1 MSSIYDAARESF
13 LKGLIDFSTDSIRA
27 KLVSTAYTYSA
38 SHSTVAD
45 VAASTLSTSP
55 ALTSK
60 TTTAGVANAAS
71 VTFTAVPG
79 GTDGKAIV
87 LYQHVA
93 GDNTDKIICYID
105 QTSDSSLPVTPNG
118 GDIIV
123 NWDTGANKIFKL

>member
-79 GTDGKAIV
+79 GADGKAIV